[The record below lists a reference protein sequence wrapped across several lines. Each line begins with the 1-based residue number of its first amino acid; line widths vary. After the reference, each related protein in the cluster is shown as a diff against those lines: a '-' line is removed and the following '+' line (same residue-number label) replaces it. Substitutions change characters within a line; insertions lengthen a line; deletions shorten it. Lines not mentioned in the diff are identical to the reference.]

1 MKQISLNKYAYQLVF
16 LITGGLFLS
25 GCTSPT
31 TGGNNLNNQP
41 DTTAIITQTQ
51 LAVSPTTPMNG
62 NGSAAANQNVVKP
75 NTPAMK
81 QLSDFPPNKA
91 TKAVLSTT
99 KGDITISLFRDE
111 APLTTLNFITL
122 ASSSFYDGIVF
133 HRIIPGFMA
142 QVGDPISKDPAQKS
156 RWGTGG
162 PGYSIADEFGPGLK
176 HDKAGVVSMANSG
189 PNTGGSQF
197 FITHEETPWL
207 DGKHAIF
214 GQVTEGMEVVMQL
227 EVGDSI
233 TKITLQ

>member
-1 MKQISLNKYAYQLVF
+1 MKQKF
-16 LITGGLFLS
+16 LIKYVHHLFFIVIVGVILS

-31 TGGNNLNNQP
+31 AGGNNLNNQP

-51 LAVSPTTPMNG
+51 LAVSPTTPTNT
-62 NGSAAANQNVVKP
+62 NDSTSTNQNVVKP
-75 NTPAMK
+75 NTPIMK

-91 TKAVLSTT
+91 TKAVVTTT
-99 KGDITISLFRDE
+99 KGDITISLFREE

-122 ASSSFYDGIVF
+122 ASSNFYDGIVF

-142 QVGDPISKDPAQKS
+142 QVGDPISKDPTQKS

-162 PGYSIADEFGPGLK
+162 PGYAIADEFGPGLK

-214 GQVTEGMEVVMQL
+214 GQVIEGMDVVMQL

>member
-1 MKQISLNKYAYQLVF
+1 MKQLSLNKHIHLLFFLVF
-16 LITGGLFLS
+16 SGAILS

-31 TGGNNLNNQP
+31 TGGSNLNNQP
-41 DTTAIITQTQ
+41 DATAIITQTQ
-51 LAVSPTTPMNG
+51 LVTSPTAPPSSN
-62 NGSAAANQNVVKP
+62 NPASANQNVVEP

-81 QLSDFPPNKA
+81 QLSDFPPNDA
-91 TKAVLSTT
+91 AQAILSTS
-99 KGDITISLFRDE
+99 KGDITISLFRDA

-142 QVGDPISKDPAQKS
+142 QVGDPISKDPAQKN

-162 PGYSIADEFGPGLK
+162 PGYAIADEFGSGLK

-214 GQVTEGMEVVMQL
+214 GQVIEGMEVVMQL

>member
-1 MKQISLNKYAYQLVF
+1 
-16 LITGGLFLS
+16 
-25 GCTSPT
+25 
-31 TGGNNLNNQP
+31 
-41 DTTAIITQTQ
+41 
-51 LAVSPTTPMNG
+51 
-62 NGSAAANQNVVKP
+62 
-75 NTPAMK
+75 
-81 QLSDFPPNKA
+81 
-91 TKAVLSTT
+91 
-99 KGDITISLFRDE
+99 
-111 APLTTLNFITL
+111 
-122 ASSSFYDGIVF
+122 
-133 HRIIPGFMA
+133 
-142 QVGDPISKDPAQKS
+142 KS

-214 GQVTEGMEVVMQL
+214 GLVTEGMEVVMQL